1 MTTPERPMI
10 LNVDDQ
16 EPERYIKSRDLR
28 AAGFDVIEAG
38 NGAEGLRLV
47 EQHKPAAVLLDVQ
60 LPDIDG
66 YEVCRYIKRKW
77 PEVMVLMT
85 SATFTTADARVLGL
99 DAGADSYL
107 VQPSEPVELVAAVNA
122 MLRIRRSED
131 ALRKLN
137 DSLESQIKDRTH
149 ELSRAV
155 NALKSSADRTRS
167 LLQTTYIFQGYMAPD
182 GTVLDANRASLQ
194 AIQGQLEDVVGLPY
208 WETPWFSGTP
218 GMPELVRQAVSR
230 AAAGENVE
238 EAVVLNLPT
247 GERTFDMALRPVRN
261 GNGEVVGIVPEATE
275 TTQRLKAEQA
285 LRQSQKMEAIGQLTG
300 GLAHDF
306 NNLLTAVL
314 GNLDLIRSRSAEVT
328 VQRWADNA
336 FKAAERGSKLT
347 SQLLAFSRTQKL
359 DTVAI
364 DINGLVNG
372 MHELLNQSLG
382 GSVTVETVLTASLPR
397 ALGDINQL
405 ELAILNLAINSRDA
419 MPEGGTLVIATA
431 IAPDDANYILLSV
444 ADTGTGMPPEVIARA
459 FDPFFTTKP
468 TGRGT
473 GLGLS
478 QVYGVVRQ
486 AGGDVAIESKPGK
499 GTKVTIRLPRAAD
512 DAPTERRVD
521 AETTAPAAS
530 AKLLLI
536 DDDNDVR
543 DIVGGV
549 LSELGYEVRQAS
561 NGEVALATLAEFAPD
576 LLVVDFAMPG
586 MNGAEVVTM
595 ARRLNPK
602 LKILFLSGF
611 ADSEALEVA
620 LGGAPLLRKPFRPLE
635 LAAAVRSAL
644 DAQPLPDRQ

>member
-1 MTTPERPMI
+1 MTTPKLPTI
-10 LNVDDQ
+10 LNIDDQ

-28 AAGFDVIEAG
+28 AAGFDVIEAA
-38 NGAEGLRLV
+38 NGAEGLRLA

-60 LPDIDG
+60 LPDING
-66 YEVCRYIKRKW
+66 YEVCRYIKQKW

-131 ALRKLN
+131 ALRTLN
-137 DSLESQIKDRTH
+137 DSLENQVKDRTH

-182 GTVLDANRASLQ
+182 GMVLDANRASLQ
-194 AIQGQLEDVVGLPY
+194 AIQGQLEDVVGIPF

-218 GMPELVRQAVSR
+218 GMPDLVRQAVSR

-314 GNLDLIRSRSAEVT
+314 GNLDLIRSRSTEVT

-382 GSVTVETVLTASLPR
+382 GSVTVETALTASLPR

-419 MPEGGTLVIATA
+419 MPDGGTLTIATA

-499 GTKVTIRLPRAAD
+499 GTKITIRLPRAAD

-521 AETTAPAAS
+521 ATATAPAAS
-530 AKLLLI
+530 EKLLLI

-549 LSELGYEVRQAS
+549 LTDLGYEVRQAS
-561 NGEVALATLAEFAPD
+561 NGEVALATLAEFSPD

-586 MNGAEVVTM
+586 MNGAEVVTI

-611 ADSEALEVA
+611 ADSEALEAA

-644 DAQPLPDRQ
+644 DAQTLPDRQ